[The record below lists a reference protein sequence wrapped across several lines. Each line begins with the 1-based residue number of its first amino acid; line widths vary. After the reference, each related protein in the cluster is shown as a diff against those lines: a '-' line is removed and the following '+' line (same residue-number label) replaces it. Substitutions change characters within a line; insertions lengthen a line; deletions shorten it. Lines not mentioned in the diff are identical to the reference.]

1 MKKVELEVKEYVAPQ
16 IEVVEV
22 MVERGF
28 AGTEGETPGT
38 GDFDW

>member
-1 MKKVELEVKEYVAPQ
+1 MKKVELEVKDYVAPQ

-28 AGTEGETPGT
+28 LGT
-38 GDFDW
+38 GDDDGEW